1 MSESS
6 SASSR
11 FAVCIRNP
19 GYEAAL
25 ERNKIYVVVFDIVAE
40 RKGDVRVIDK
50 SGDDFLYPSEWFVP
64 IDVPEEVE
72 SSLLK
77 QRA

>member
-6 SASSR
+6 NAPSR

-40 RKGDVRVIDK
+40 RKGDVRVIDE

-77 QRA
+77 RA

>member
-6 SASSR
+6 NAPSR

-40 RKGDVRVIDK
+40 RKGDVRVIDE
-50 SGDDFLYPSEWFVP
+50 SGDDFLYPAEWFVP

>member
-6 SASSR
+6 NAPSR

-40 RKGDVRVIDK
+40 RKGDVRVIDE